1 MRKEEKETVGQ
12 TSQQDNQ
19 IVERKEHFHGS
30 DLEKIEQIYHI
41 KKEDITSFSANVNP
55 LGVSYKLRET
65 LANHIDAITSYP
77 DREYSSLRESIAS
90 YINADK
96 EHIMVGNGSTELIS
110 IFISMVAPKKALLL
124 APTYSEYEREI
135 TLAGGTYSYYTLQKE
150 NNFQLPVKEFLDN
163 LDKDLDLLILCNP
176 NNPTSTTLMAGEI
189 RTILAS
195 CKKKGIY
202 VIIDETYVEF
212 VENVDEITAIPL
224 VKEFDNVTILRGIS
238 KFFAAPGLR
247 LGYAVCSN
255 ESLLATIREKKNP
268 WTINSLASIAGEIM
282 FSDTDYIQKTK
293 ELIAAE
299 RKRVCDRLHAIEGL
313 RVYPSYANFVLVEI
327 THPWQT
333 AFGLFEKAIRQG
345 LMIRDCVTFP
355 GLSEYFFRV
364 CYMMPEKNEEL
375 LQVIEDY
382 MK

>member
-1 MRKEEKETVGQ
+1 MRKEEKVTVGQ
-12 TSQQDNQ
+12 TSQPESQ
-19 IVERKEHFHGS
+19 IVEQKEHFHGS
-30 DLEKIEQIYHI
+30 DLEKIEQVYHI

-90 YINADK
+90 YINASK

-135 TLAGGTYSYYTLQKE
+135 TLAGGTYSYYHLQKG
-150 NNFQLPVKEFLDN
+150 NDFQLPIKEFLDS
-163 LDKDLDLLILCNP
+163 LDEDLDLLILCNP
-176 NNPTSTTLMAGEI
+176 NNPTSTTLIVDELRA
-189 RTILAS
+189 ILAS
-195 CKKKGIY
+195 CKEKGIY

-282 FSDTDYIQKTK
+282 FSDSDYIQKTK

-299 RKRVCDRLHAIEGL
+299 RNRVCERLQAIEGL
-313 RVYPSYANFVLVEI
+313 KCYPSYANFVLVEI
-327 THPWQT
+327 TRPELT

>member
-1 MRKEEKETVGQ
+1 MRKEEKTIGKPVGQ
-12 TSQQDNQ
+12 PEQQV
-19 IVERKEHFHGS
+19 VEQKEHFHGS
-30 DLEKIEQIYHI
+30 DLEKIEHIYHI

-90 YINADK
+90 YVNADK

-110 IFISMVAPKKALLL
+110 IFISMVAPKRALLL

-135 TLAGGTYSYYTLQKE
+135 TLCGGTFDYYSLKKE
-150 NNFQLPVKEFLDN
+150 QNFRLSVEDFAAELTDN
-163 LDKDLDLLILCNP
+163 LDLLILCNP
-176 NNPTSTTLMAGEI
+176 NNPTSTTLTTVEL
-189 RTILAS
+189 RHILSS
-195 CKKKGIY
+195 CKEKGIY

-212 VENVDEITAIPL
+212 VKNIDEITAIPL
-224 VKEFDNVTILRGIS
+224 VKEFDNLTILRGIS

-247 LGYAVCSN
+247 LGYAICSN
-255 ESLLATIREKKNP
+255 EALLTEIREKKNP

-282 FSDTDYIQKTK
+282 FSDVDYIQKTK
-293 ELIAAE
+293 ELISAQ
-299 RKRVCDRLHAIEGL
+299 RNHVCQRLHAIPDL
-313 RVYPSYANFVLVEI
+313 KVYPSTANFVLVEI
-327 THPWQT
+327 TRPGLT

-355 GLSEYFFRV
+355 GLSESFFRL
-364 CYMMPEKNEEL
+364 CYMMPKKNDEL
-375 LQVIEDY
+375 LKVIEEY